1 MSQASQLS
9 PELARGVLQLARS
22 LVAAMRNWTLYP
34 PEHPA
39 VGQSVSRLAQTVRET
54 LAGGAFSLGV
64 TPTTLMV
71 GDAPAD
77 QTQGSISE
85 AAAFLHDRDILQISF
100 LGEVPVEALQAFLRI
115 MALDSAERRNR
126 GGPAQIWLS
135 DGHPSMVIDQI
146 DYKRVL
152 ERERAGETPEPA
164 KRDDLWRSI
173 VTSIV
178 AGQTG
183 MFDEAAQRRL
193 LAISESPGDITD
205 LAGAVMAPKCAL
217 DGSPMITSQAATVLA
232 AFRHLAGIVTVR
244 APDNLSNVMGNLA
257 TAAAN
262 LDPHVVMQVMQH
274 EEEPGAQVTVV
285 RGMAA
290 AFDDVKVAQLLATA
304 LALDGQASDR
314 LATIFNTIAPDD
326 DRKRRVLTL
335 TRSMLSE
342 TDFGKQGQ
350 FQVLWTSMEELL
362 VSYNDK
368 PFVSEHY
375 KAALDGVGGRAE
387 RMATVDLPP
396 ELSAWID
403 SLGQENVRSLSVTLL
418 IDLLTLERD
427 ATRAE
432 GIAQDMGALGE
443 DLLMSGSYD
452 DAHAVTKA
460 LRDRASATG
469 AMGRDAC
476 LQALDRLGD
485 SLAMRETVALI
496 SEMDDRGWETIRTV
510 IATIGAACAEA
521 LKPAVAVEKETV
533 ASKRAEQIIV
543 GFGPPAISRLASLVG
558 DSRWFAQVAG
568 ARMLGH
574 IGTAEAVPL
583 LQPLLRKSD
592 PRVTVQAIA
601 SLSGIQDPAAAR
613 AIQTV
618 LRSTTGDT
626 RRAVVDALVTDR
638 DPRVVPMLVQILN
651 ESEPLGKDHD
661 VVLETLDALGRVG
674 SDAAIPALVKA
685 AAVKGWFVRAK
696 RAALKTRAVEALAR
710 LGTPRAK
717 AALDEA
723 GRTGD
728 RLLKKIV
735 HGTAKG

>member
-9 PELARGVLQLARS
+9 PELARGVLQLARG
-22 LVAAMRNWTLYP
+22 LIAAMRNWALYP

-39 VGQSVSRLAQTVRET
+39 VGQSVKRLADALRENI
-54 LAGGAFSLGV
+54 AGGAFSLGV

-77 QTQGSISE
+77 QSQGPISE
-85 AAAFLHDRDILQISF
+85 AAAFLHDRDVLQISF
-100 LGEVPVEALQAFLRI
+100 LGDVPVEALHAFLRI
-115 MALDSAERRNR
+115 MALDPTERRNR

-135 DGHPSMVIDQI
+135 DGHPSMVIEQI

-164 KRDDLWRSI
+164 KRDDVWRSI
-173 VTSIV
+173 VTSI
-178 AGQTG
+178 AGGQTG
-183 MFDEAAQRRL
+183 VFDEAAQRRL

-205 LAGAVMAPKCAL
+205 LAGAVMAPKCAM

-244 APDNLSNVMGNLA
+244 APDNASNVMGNLA

-274 EEEPGAQVTVV
+274 EEEPGAQVAVV

-314 LATIFNTIAPDD
+314 LATIFNTIAPDE

-335 TRSMLSE
+335 TRSMLGE

-350 FQVLWTSMEELL
+350 FSALWTSMEELL

-368 PFVSEHY
+368 PYVSETY

-387 RMATVDLPP
+387 RMATTDLPP
-396 ELSAWID
+396 ELSMWID

-432 GIAQDMGALGE
+432 GIAQDMGALAE

-452 DAHAVTKA
+452 DAQSVTKA
-460 LRDRASATG
+460 LRDRAAKTG

-476 LQALDRLGD
+476 RQALDRLGD

-496 SEMDDRGWETIRTV
+496 AEMDDRGWETIRTV
-510 IATIGAACAEA
+510 IATIGPACTEA
-521 LKPAVAVEKETV
+521 LTPVVAVEKETI
-533 ASKRAEQIIV
+533 ASKRAEEIII
-543 GFGPPAISRLASLVG
+543 GFGPSAIPRLASLVG
-558 DSRWFAQVAG
+558 NSRWFAQVAG
-568 ARMLGH
+568 ARVLGK
-574 IGTAEAVPL
+574 IGTAAAVPL

-613 AIQTV
+613 AVQTV

-626 RRAVVDALVTDR
+626 RKAVVDALVTDR
-638 DPRVVPMLVQILN
+638 DQRVVPMLVQILN
-651 ESEPLGKDHD
+651 ESEPLGTDHD

-674 SDAAIPALVKA
+674 SDTAVPALAKA
-685 AAVKGWFVRAK
+685 AGVKGWFVRAK
-696 RAALKTRAVEALAR
+696 RTALKKASVDALVR
-710 LGTPRAK
+710 IGTPKAK
-717 AALDEA
+717 AALDNA

>member
-9 PELARGVLQLARS
+9 PELAKGVLQLARA
-22 LVAAMRNWTLYP
+22 LIAAMRNWSLYP

-39 VGQSVSRLAQTVRET
+39 VGQSVTRLADALRENI
-54 LAGGAFSLGV
+54 AGGAFSLGV
-64 TPTTLMV
+64 TPTTLMI

-77 QTQGSISE
+77 PQGPVGE

-100 LGEVPVEALQAFLRI
+100 LGDVPVEAMHAFLRI
-115 MALDSAERRNR
+115 MTLDATERRNR

-135 DGHPSMVIDQI
+135 DGHPSMVIEQI

-152 ERERAGETPEPA
+152 ERERAGDTPEPA
-164 KRDDLWRSI
+164 RRDDLWRSI

-178 AGQTG
+178 GGQTG
-183 MFDEAAQRRL
+183 VFDEAAQTRL

-205 LAGAVMAPKCAL
+205 LAGAVMAPKCAM

-244 APDNLSNVMGNLA
+244 APDNVNNVMGNLA

-274 EEEPGAQVTVV
+274 EEEPGTQVAVV

-314 LATIFNTIAPDD
+314 LATIFNTIAPDE

-335 TRSMLSE
+335 TRSMLGE

-350 FQVLWTSMEELL
+350 FNALWTSMEELL

-368 PFVSEHY
+368 PYVSEGY
-375 KAALDGVGGRAE
+375 KAALDGVGARAE
-387 RMATVDLPP
+387 RMATSDLPP
-396 ELSAWID
+396 ELTVWMD

-418 IDLLTLERD
+418 IDLLTIERD

-452 DAHAVTKA
+452 DAQSVTKA
-460 LRDRASATG
+460 LRERATVAG
-469 AMGRDAC
+469 GLGRDAC
-476 LQALDRLGD
+476 RGALDRLGD

-496 SEMDDRGWETIRTV
+496 SDMDDRGWETIRTV

-521 LKPAVAVEKETV
+521 LKPAAAVEKETV
-533 ASKRAEQIIV
+533 ASKRAEEIII
-543 GFGPPAISRLASLVG
+543 GFGAPAISRLSSLVG
-558 DSRWFAQVAG
+558 DSHWYAQVAG
-568 ARMLGH
+568 ARMLGR
-574 IGTAEAVPL
+574 IGTADAVPL
-583 LQPLLRKSD
+583 LAPLLRKSD

-626 RRAVVDALVTDR
+626 RRAVVDALVTDK

-661 VVLETLDALGRVG
+661 VVLQTLGALGRVG

-696 RAALKTRAVEALAR
+696 RSAIKTNSVAALVQI
-710 LGTPRAK
+710 GTPKAK
-717 AALDEA
+717 AALDAA

-728 RLLKKIV
+728 RMLKKIV